1 MSSGQPFGE
10 PPFDQHPAS
19 EEARSAD
26 GAGAL
31 EEMLQATNAADRSL
45 SPSEQAAV
53 EAIAKKYLGQEF
65 CCQPILVELVEAF
78 LKARLQQKMSAEG
91 WQTMSQEVADVMYQT
106 PETHDR
112 LRVFWQRL
120 CETVS

>member
-1 MSSGQPFGE
+1 MSAGQPSGE
-10 PPFDQHPAS
+10 SPFDRNHAS
-19 EEARSAD
+19 EESQSAN
-26 GAGAL
+26 GTSAF
-31 EEMLQATNAADRSL
+31 EEMLQATHATDRSL

-53 EAIAKKYLGQEF
+53 ESIAKKYLGQEF

-78 LKARLQQKMSAEG
+78 LKARLQQKMPAEG

-112 LRVFWQRL
+112 LRVFWQGL
-120 CETVS
+120 CEKVS